1 MSKNG
6 GINHSDV
13 FVAKEWI
20 SIHLFNT
27 YLLVVISP
35 SCLYTLLKRLKLS
48 LQNGKKIKW
57 DL

>member
-13 FVAKEWI
+13 YAAKEWI

-27 YLLVVISP
+27 YLLVVISS

-48 LQNGKKIKW
+48 LQNGKK
-57 DL
+57 